1 MSNAECREDMPL
13 EGTWTRL
20 HEFPATKSSGS
31 VKNTQ
36 TLVSKS
42 SPHICALCN
51 CTYSISTNRAF
62 FTREQRRGDTDDTS
76 PCIVPP
82 SQIDALSLNRRTC
95 SCSPLLV
102 LRPLIAGPCSR
113 PVPSL
118 LSLYT
123 FYIQPSCPS
132 RCVLPHAHGRTG
144 RSSCVRYRGRFQ
156 VPPIPGAANSRYRQF
171 KQARVLSPGPD
182 C

>member
-1 MSNAECREDMPL
+1 MPL

-20 HEFPATKSSGS
+20 HEFPAAKSSGS
-31 VKNTQ
+31 VKNNQ

-42 SPHICALCN
+42 SPPHLCFAQL
-51 CTYSISTNRAF
+51 YILYLHKQS

-82 SQIDALSLNRRTC
+82 SQIDALSLIRRTC
-95 SCSPLLV
+95 SCSPLFV

-123 FYIQPSCPS
+123 FSIQPSCPS
-132 RCVLPHAHGRTG
+132 RYVLSHAHGRTC

-156 VPPIPGAANSRYRQF
+156 VPPI
-171 KQARVLSPGPD
+171 QASESLVAGTCSLEQVPMAQEAMSQQALITA
-182 C
+182 